1 MKTNIVIDISPPIL
15 FLATFSSKW
24 CYHFGFVC
32 PGMPKL
38 SKITSL
44 LFFCNILRKRW
55 VMSYANNNEILLDT
69 MKLMGWSSILKAP
82 KIVIL
87 QYLEKKLKMKLIFCM
102 QINTKVCYKLI
113 STFWASKVPIRWY
126 YHDWWAWSSILK

>member
-15 FLATFSSKW
+15 FLAKFSSKW

-32 PGMPKL
+32 PDMPKL

-44 LFFCNILRKRW
+44 LFFCNILRKKW

-69 MKLMGWSSILKAP
+69 MKLMGWSSILKAL

>member
-15 FLATFSSKW
+15 FLAKFSSKW

-32 PGMPKL
+32 PDMPKL

-44 LFFCNILRKRW
+44 LFFCNILRKKW

>member
-15 FLATFSSKW
+15 FLAKFSSKW

-87 QYLEKKLKMKLIFCM
+87 QYHEKKLKMKLIFCM